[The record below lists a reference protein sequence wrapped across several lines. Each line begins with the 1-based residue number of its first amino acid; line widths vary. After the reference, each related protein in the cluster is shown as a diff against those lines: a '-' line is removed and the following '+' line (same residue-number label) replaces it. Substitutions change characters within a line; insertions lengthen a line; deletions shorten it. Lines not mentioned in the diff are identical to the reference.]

1 MSWRWG
7 FGFGDVWFVSF
18 GEGLMTEFSAASGG
32 GRAGKLQTGVIGDG
46 EGSGGIQSTIL
57 GRFDGF

>member
-1 MSWRWG
+1 
-7 FGFGDVWFVSF
+7 
-18 GEGLMTEFSAASGG
+18 MTEFSAASGG